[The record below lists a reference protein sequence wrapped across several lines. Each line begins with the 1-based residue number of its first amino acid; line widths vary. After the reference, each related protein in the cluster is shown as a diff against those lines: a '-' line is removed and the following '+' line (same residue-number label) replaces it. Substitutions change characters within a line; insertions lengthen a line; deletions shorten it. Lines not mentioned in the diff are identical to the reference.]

1 MDQIP
6 DAKGM
11 SRKQCLKDI
20 ATICLALRQRA
31 DFFLHNE
38 PENLSV
44 EDFDRIAMEME
55 ELARTIDNFVDY
67 FEPGLDAAGR

>member
-1 MDQIP
+1 MVKDCEDTSP
-6 DAKGM
+6 K
-11 SRKQCLKDI
+11 SRSYLKDI
-20 ATICLALRQRA
+20 AAVCLALRQRA

-44 EDFDRIAMEME
+44 EDFDAIAVEME

-67 FEPGLDAAGR
+67 FSQES